1 MSNTTSLESFQ
12 NKINEVRRL
21 YTLLMNSPQTRYV
34 RSDFH
39 TELQKDIENEWLNG
53 LILTLRKYEAKLT
66 GHSHAEY
73 IM

>member
-1 MSNTTSLESFQ
+1 MSNTSLESFQ
-12 NKINEVRRL
+12 NKLSEIDRL
-21 YTLLMNSPQTRYV
+21 YTLLMNTPQSGHV

-39 TELQKDIENEWLNG
+39 TELQKNIENDWING

-66 GHSHAEY
+66 GHSHAVY